1 MLLTL
6 LILVLIAQL
15 ILVVRILASLRKVV
29 VIFLLALVAV
39 GFPQPM
45 GDQDPGTLVNIKQ

>member
-15 ILVVRILASLRKVV
+15 VRILASLRKVV
-29 VIFLLALVAV
+29 VIFLLSLVAV